1 MKPNK
6 KHLYQLLM
14 RPPVNHGPQNEKN
27 SVSRG
32 REEEPSNLNLSEG
45 PNRRLNANENAF
57 EGKEKMKPR
66 KDGKLKKRAKFKQP
80 HHFPEGYCTIAHF

>member
-57 EGKEKMKPR
+57 EGKEILGIN
-66 KDGKLKKRAKFKQP
+66 DISSSGNKFELQ
-80 HHFPEGYCTIAHF
+80 TT